1 MYQPG
6 QLEPPR
12 LLMPSTV
19 QKSEAAAALLFVQ
32 ARSLSPPLFAR
43 VLCRCYSP
51 RRGGCRFSLR
61 GNAARES
68 NCFTPGT
75 LACPLLSVPLS
86 CFFMQSLSVSS
97 SGLAVLPNGSN
108 VSVSDLNLCSQ
119 LHAQATSERSNRV
132 SARRRHRPLLPRRR
146 SAPRSSPV
154 AAIAVIA

>member
-1 MYQPG
+1 MRMTDQILKKLNIVQRRVKKWALSKIATQFNTYKTTY
-6 QLEPPR
+6 
-12 LLMPSTV
+12 LLRKKKAPDF
-19 QKSEAAAALLFVQ
+19 ELL
-32 ARSLSPPLFAR
+32 A
-43 VLCRCYSP
+43 
-51 RRGGCRFSLR
+51 
-61 GNAARES
+61 
-68 NCFTPGT
+68 PGT